1 MANKLKLVYYRGDG
15 GFAKQF
21 TIKQDGAVKDL
32 TTISNVALIWWFK
45 EQKVA
50 TPRQIAWTGTP
61 SGSNN
66 EIATF
71 NVPSDFFNKVVT
83 YECQI
88 EVYQSTGGN
97 LILHSRQKFLV
108 DVIETSGV
116 HTD

>member
-1 MANKLKLVYYRGDG
+1 MASKLKLVYYRGQG
-15 GFAKQF
+15 GFAKKF

-32 TTISNVALIWWFK
+32 TTITNVFCKWWLK
-45 EQKVA
+45 KDGA
-50 TPRQIAWTGTP
+50 TTPLSIDWDGTP
-61 SGSNN
+61 TGANN

-71 NVPSDFFNKVVT
+71 NVPAGFFTEVTT

-88 EVYQSTGGN
+88 EVYQTTGGN

-108 DVIETSGV
+108 EILEPSGV